1 MAPKK
6 SNFYCLYANAT
17 TVLGFIITPK
27 EKQASIT
34 FVLAL
39 VYILVLSQTALK
51 LRLLFSFDLILSDHN
66 PDPLNG
72 MILFSG
78 LSRFSGHFGGDG
90 PSPLNR
96 DTTVMILLLPIAT
109 AGRSV
114 LS

>member
-1 MAPKK
+1 MLKC
-6 SNFYCLYANAT
+6 NT
-17 TVLGFIITPK
+17 IR
-27 EKQASIT
+27 
-34 FVLAL
+34 
-39 VYILVLSQTALK
+39 VYHTALK

-96 DTTVMILLLPIAT
+96 DTTVLFFADCITSLLRGTI
-109 AGRSV
+109 SM
-114 LS
+114 

>member
-1 MAPKK
+1 M
-6 SNFYCLYANAT
+6 
-17 TVLGFIITPK
+17 
-27 EKQASIT
+27 
-34 FVLAL
+34 
-39 VYILVLSQTALK
+39 K

-96 DTTVMILLLPIAT
+96 DTTVFVHFKNVIVEDRFFLPVRPHQVYT
-109 AGRSV
+109 QKR
-114 LS
+114 